1 MNNSNSS
8 SQIHSQIEDSVE
20 RRRKPRV
27 ECSYPAQVNGYTS
40 GMKFEARAILTNMS
54 ASGMYLRLK
63 RRLEMS
69 EPVFVVVR
77 LSTSPLRQKTT
88 PRIAANGSV
97 VRIEPKSDGT
107 YGVAVQLDNHRFP

>member
-1 MNNSNSS
+1 
-8 SQIHSQIEDSVE
+8 
-20 RRRKPRV
+20 
-27 ECSYPAQVNGYTS
+27 
-40 GMKFEARAILTNMS
+40 
-54 ASGMYLRLK
+54 MYLRLK

-97 VRIEPKSDGT
+97 VRIEPKSDDKFAIGCHVVVFQIIT
-107 YGVAVQLDNHRFP
+107 VPS